1 MFNSEPQPSHYHCL
15 SSTRQG
21 SMYGRQNPRFDTL
34 SFLRRSIYQTYS
46 RVLFFCSKKHTVTRS
61 STHAQPT
68 QASFFLGDVG
78 AGSKMKLAVNMVM
91 GEMLCALGEGI
102 HLADR
107 AALNP
112 STLVEILGLGAMACP
127 LVAGKGPAMAAG
139 GPFPTAFPLKHQ
151 LKDVSESIFTQRLVV
166 MMHTKTVVM

>member
-1 MFNSEPQPSHYHCL
+1 
-15 SSTRQG
+15 
-21 SMYGRQNPRFDTL
+21 
-34 SFLRRSIYQTYS
+34 
-46 RVLFFCSKKHTVTRS
+46 
-61 STHAQPT
+61 
-68 QASFFLGDVG
+68 
-78 AGSKMKLAVNMVM
+78 MKLAVNMVM

-127 LVAGKGPAMAAG
+127 LVTGKGPAMAAG

-151 LKDVSESIFTQRLVV
+151 LKDVSEFLHWFVFMIHMKIAGVWLHANYVFS
-166 MMHTKTVVM
+166 